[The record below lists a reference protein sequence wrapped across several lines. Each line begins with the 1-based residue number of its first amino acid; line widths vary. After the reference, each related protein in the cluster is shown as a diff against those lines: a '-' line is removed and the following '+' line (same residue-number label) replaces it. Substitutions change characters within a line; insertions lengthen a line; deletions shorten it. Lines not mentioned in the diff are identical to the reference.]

1 MIAKMN
7 ILFTFNS
14 PALYFVALDQ
24 EKEARKI
31 HSKKSKEKTIQDEQF
46 ELSNVLIK
54 KKHTHTTT
62 KRNFD

>member
-31 HSKKSKEKTIQDEQF
+31 HSKKKQRENDSRRAI
-46 ELSNVLIK
+46 
-54 KKHTHTTT
+54 
-62 KRNFD
+62 